1 MRSQGE
7 LNQTRK
13 AKLDQARLEAS
24 RAEILSQEDLS
35 GAQLDGADLADL
47 VLDEARLFQATL
59 RGGKLQR
66 VRLRGAD
73 LSRADC
79 RGASFREADLTRAL
93 LTGADLRNADFGEA
107 VLWGADLRGADLSE
121 ARLLHADL
129 RGARYDDLTRW
140 PEDFE
145 LHAAGLVYAP
155 DDSALVP
162 IATVR
167 PGRPYPLGATWD
179 GVGVN
184 FALFAEHAT
193 SVELCLFS
201 SPDAERATARLRLAE
216 QTDGIWHLYVPNLA
230 PGQLYG
236 YRVHGPYRPHEG
248 HRFNPNKLLVDP
260 YAKSLSGKLVWNDAL
275 FGYSVGAA
283 NVDLTFDERDSARFM
298 PKSVVVDMSFPW
310 GDDRHPRTPWHL
322 SVVYELHVKGFTKL
336 HPGLPDNVRGS
347 YLALGSDTVVR
358 YLQSLGVTAVE
369 LMPIHQHVDDHFL
382 EQRGLSNYWGY
393 NTLNFF
399 APNGSFAV
407 DKAPGAEVREFKT
420 MVKALHA
427 AGIEVILDVVY
438 NHTAEGNHLGPTLS
452 FRGIDNDAYYRTM
465 PADAR
470 YYMDYTGCGNTLNVL
485 SPRTLQLM
493 MDSLRYWILEMHV
506 DGFRFDLAAALMRG
520 FHEADRLSSF
530 FDVIT
535 QDPVISQCKL
545 IAEPWDVGP
554 GGYQVGKFPHLWSEW
569 NGKYRDT
576 VRRFWKGDEA
586 QVGELASRLTG
597 SSDLYEHNGRRPY
610 ASINFVTAHD
620 GFTLNDL
627 VSYNDKH
634 NERNGDANGDGEHHN
649 NSWNCGVEGPT
660 TDPSVLALRARQ
672 RRNLMATLLLS
683 QGVPM
688 LLMGDERC
696 RTQRGNNNAYCQDN
710 ELSWLDW
717 SLDEDGQAM
726 LAFTRLLVELR
737 QKHPSLRRRRF
748 FFGRRV
754 HGAEVRDILWLQ
766 PNGREMTDEQWRSG
780 YVRCLGVLMNGE
792 AMREWSEDGSL
803 VHDQPLLLLLN
814 AHHETIRFVIP
825 ECGRHRSWTCLVDTY
840 EMKSNGH
847 SRIAANKK
855 YALGGRALALLTA
868 DRAN

>member
-1 MRSQGE
+1 VQ
-7 LNQTRK
+7 K
-13 AKLDQARLEAS
+13 AKSDEAEREAN
-24 RAEILSQEDLS
+24 RAEILGREDLS
-35 GAQLDGADLADL
+35 GARLDGADLCDL
-47 VLDEARLFQATL
+47 VLDQARLFQATL

-73 LSRADC
+73 LSSSDC
-79 RGASFREADLTRAL
+79 RGASFRQADLTHAYL
-93 LTGADLRNADFGEA
+93 ASADLRAADFADA
-107 VLWGADLRGADLSE
+107 VLWGADLRGADLTE
-121 ARLLHADL
+121 AKLLHADL

-140 PEDFE
+140 PVGFD

-155 DDSALVP
+155 DAATAVP

-184 FALFAEHAT
+184 FALYAEHAT
-193 SVELCLFS
+193 SVELCLFAT
-201 SPDAERATARLRLAE
+201 PDADRATARLRLAE

-236 YRVHGPYRPHEG
+236 YRIHGPHRPESG
-248 HRFNPNKLLVDP
+248 LRFNANKLLVDP
-260 YAKSLSGKLVWNDAL
+260 YAKSLSGKLIWDESV
-275 FGYSVGAA
+275 FGYRVSAA
-283 NVDLTFDERDSARFM
+283 EGDLSFDERDSARFM
-298 PKSVVVDMSFPW
+298 PKSVVVDTSFPW
-310 GDDRHPRTPWHL
+310 GDDRHPRTPWHR
-322 SVVYELHVKGFTKL
+322 SVVYEAHVKGFTKL
-336 HPGLPDNVRGS
+336 HPGLPENVRGS
-347 YLALGSDTVVR
+347 YLALGSDTVIR
-358 YLQSLGVTAVE
+358 YLKSLGVTALE
-369 LMPIHQHVDDHFL
+369 LMPIHEHVDDHFL

-399 APNGSFAV
+399 APSTRFSV
-407 DKAPGAEVREFKT
+407 DKTPGAEVREFKT

-452 FRGIDNDAYYRTM
+452 FRGIDNLRYYRTT
-465 PADAR
+465 PSDAR

-493 MDSLRYWILEMHV
+493 MDSLRYWIQEMHV

-520 FHEADRLSSF
+520 FHDADRLSSF

-569 NGKYRDT
+569 NGRYRDT

-597 SSDLYEHNGRRPY
+597 SSDLYEHNGRRPH
-610 ASINFVTAHD
+610 ASINFITAHD
-620 GFTLNDL
+620 GFTLQDL
-627 VSYNDKH
+627 VSYNHKH
-634 NERNGDANGDGEHHN
+634 NEANGDDNGDGEHHN

-660 TDPSVLALRARQ
+660 DDRAVLALRARQ

-688 LLMGDERC
+688 LLMGDERG
-696 RTQRGNNNAYCQDN
+696 RSQGGNNNAYCQDN
-710 ELSWLDW
+710 ETSWLDW
-717 SLDEDGQAM
+717 SLDDDKKQM
-726 LAFTRLLVELR
+726 LEFTRLLVELR
-737 QKHPSLRRRRF
+737 KQHPALRRRRF
-748 FFGRRV
+748 FFGQRV

-766 PNGREMTDEQWRSG
+766 PNGREMNDDEWRRG

-792 AMREWSEDGSL
+792 VMREWDEDGSL
-803 VHDQPLLLLLN
+803 VYDQPLLLLLN
-814 AHHETIRFVIP
+814 AHHETIRFLIP
-825 ECGRHRSWTCLVDTY
+825 ESGRHRSWKRLLDTY
-840 EMKSNGH
+840 DTSAGNGH
-847 SRIAANKK
+847 VRVQAGKK
-855 YALGGRALALLTA
+855 YPLEGRSLVLLTA
-868 DRAN
+868 SG